1 MLGTLEVIYGKD
13 INGIFMRNA
22 NLRAPVRTLPD
33 GRPYFGGVGNNEL
46 NNLGGGQIYV
56 LDNKSKGHSLN
67 LTGQL
72 RKEFGSALSTTLAYS
87 FTEAKNTLKSTEIA
101 FVLWSEQPVQGD
113 PNNPE
118 VGYSEFGQRHRI
130 IGTATWS
137 HSWSERWRTSLGLFV
152 EIAQGNS
159 FAGAGGN
166 RYSFIYAGDVN
177 GDGSGSNDLIYIPSD
192 ANDIILLPTATAT
205 EAQQRAALDAFI
217 EQDSYLRSHRGQ
229 IAERF
234 GLVNPWYNNI
244 DLRILQDLS
253 IGGGARRHNFQLSV
267 DMLNF
272 ANLFNSSWG
281 VRKIANPA
289 ATSPLRLVDF
299 NAAGAPRFNFTGP
312 AETFIDNPSLFSRWR
327 MQVGLRY
334 FIQ

>member
-1 MLGTLEVIYGKD
+1 V
-13 INGIFMRNA
+13 
-22 NLRAPVRTLPD
+22 
-33 GRPYFGGVGNNEL
+33 
-46 NNLGGGQIYV
+46 
-56 LDNKSKGHSLN
+56 S
-67 LTGQL
+67 
-72 RKEFGSALSTTLAYS
+72 
-87 FTEAKNTLKSTEIA
+87 
-101 FVLWSEQPVQGD
+101 
-113 PNNPE
+113 
-118 VGYSEFGQRHRI
+118 YSEFGQRHRI

-137 HSWSERWRTSLGLFV
+137 RAWSARWRTSVGLFV
-152 EIAQGNS
+152 EFAQGNS

-177 GDGSGSNDLIYIPSD
+177 GDGSGANDLIYIPSD
-192 ANDIILLPTATAT
+192 ANDIILMPTATAT

-217 EQDSYLRSHRGQ
+217 EQDPYLRSHRGQ

-281 VRKIANPA
+281 VRKVANPA

-299 NAAGAPRFNFTGP
+299 DTSGAPRFNFTGP